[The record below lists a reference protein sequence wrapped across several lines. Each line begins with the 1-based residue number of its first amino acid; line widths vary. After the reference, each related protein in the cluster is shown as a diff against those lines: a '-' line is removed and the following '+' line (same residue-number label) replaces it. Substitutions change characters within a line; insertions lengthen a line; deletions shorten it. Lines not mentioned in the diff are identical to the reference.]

1 MGQNIQTRPV
11 QNPNESRGKEM
22 AKNNHFEDDK
32 TDPVSPEEADRKGKV
47 NVVKGIMNDPEVQG
61 IIKESLLRETIKNA
75 ILMSCLL
82 VGLLKLYDVGKTL
95 INFNWVGDLIISLIL
110 IAIGLSYTVPSL
122 LKKKK

>member
-1 MGQNIQTRPV
+1 
-11 QNPNESRGKEM
+11 M
-22 AKNNHFEDDK
+22 AKNPDNSHDE
-32 TDPVSPEEADRKGKV
+32 TDPISPEEADRKGKV

-82 VGLLKLYDVGKTL
+82 VGLLKIYDVMKTL
-95 INFNWVGDLIISLIL
+95 INFNWIGDLIISIIL

-122 LKKKK
+122 LKRKN

>member
-1 MGQNIQTRPV
+1 
-11 QNPNESRGKEM
+11 M